1 MANPQ
6 ALGYILVGM
15 FIVIFAIGLH
25 REYKKR
31 VK

>member
-1 MANPQ
+1 MANPE

-15 FIVIFAIGLH
+15 FIVIFAVGLY
-25 REYKKR
+25 RAYKNR